1 LRSVGIDYAQ
11 GHAIAP
17 PSMFAPPGMRSRHI
31 AERARHDAERARPG
45 ERPGD
50 VERRRARAEA
60 APKLVTTNPQPF
72 RQGAGNR

>member
-1 LRSVGIDYAQ
+1 
-11 GHAIAP
+11 
-17 PSMFAPPGMRSRHI
+17 MFAPPGMRARHI

-50 VERRRARAEA
+50 VERRRRAEA
-60 APKLVTTNPQPF
+60 APKLVATNPPGY